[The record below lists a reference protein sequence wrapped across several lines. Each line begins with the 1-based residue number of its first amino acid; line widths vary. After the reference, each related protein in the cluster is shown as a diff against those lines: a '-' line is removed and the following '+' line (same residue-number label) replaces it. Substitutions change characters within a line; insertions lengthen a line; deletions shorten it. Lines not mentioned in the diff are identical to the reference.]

1 MATLIPVRDLRNH
14 TAEIA
19 ARVQA
24 GEIIHVTVHGRPAL
38 ELRPITEDDPSAWLD
53 ALLSS
58 PAVDTGWLDEL
69 AADRSSELALEV
81 AQDTAQNT

>member
-38 ELRPITEDDPSAWLD
+38 ELRPITEADPLAWLD
-53 ALLSS
+53 ELAES
-58 PAVDTGWLDEL
+58 PVVDTGWLDEL
-69 AADRSSELALEV
+69 AAERASESVLE
-81 AQDTAQNT
+81 AAREA

>member
-38 ELRPITEDDPSAWLD
+38 ELRPITEEDPVAWLD
-53 ALLSS
+53 DLAGS
-58 PAVDTGWLDEL
+58 PAVNSGWLDEL
-69 AADRSSELALEV
+69 AAEKENELALE
-81 AQDTAQNT
+81 AAREA